1 MMSLTETG
9 MSYGSLIFDGATILI
24 ILVFL
29 IINVKR
35 GFSKTFI
42 SVIGYILAIL
52 LGSII
57 SDVSAEP
64 TYDSVLSNQI
74 VANVEEVLDKHSV
87 ASSICDRIKKD
98 TFGVVIS
105 QDKLSK
111 VVASSGSLYNA
122 INGKDNEFL
131 SMDKINT
138 LLGESVE
145 DAISSPLKNVL
156 PSPAVDYMINSLKSN
171 SDLLYTTVPILLQDN
186 KSAAEYIEQT
196 FIKPIVLYIIKM
208 AIFFVVFLI
217 VMIIVKIIS
226 KTIENNDSLPT
237 IAVASDRLLGAILGI
252 AEGMILLILIS
263 VVVKLLV
270 YSSGGT
276 SEIFSSEVIQ
286 STKLFKTIYNLDI
299 IKMFTNG

>member
-57 SDVSAEP
+57 SDASAEP

-74 VANVEEVLDKHSV
+74 VANIEEVLDEHNV

-186 KSAAEYIEQT
+186 KSAAEYIEQI

-237 IAVASDRLLGAILGI
+237 IAVASDKLLGAILGI

-270 YSSGGT
+270 YASGGT

>member
-57 SDVSAEP
+57 SDASAEP

-74 VANVEEVLDKHSV
+74 VANIEEVLDEHNV

-105 QDKLSK
+105 PDKLSK

-131 SMDKINT
+131 SMDKINN

-208 AIFFVVFLI
+208 AIFFVIFLI
-217 VMIIVKIIS
+217 VMIIVKIVS

-270 YSSGGT
+270 YASGGT